1 MPLQMLFPADSMTHE
16 DEPLDTSPPP
26 PASPSGTGST
36 ARAEWLIAFAIV
48 VATLLLVLLVIGP
61 PHVM

>member
-1 MPLQMLFPADSMTHE
+1 MPLQMLFPVDSMRHE
-16 DEPLDTSPPP
+16 DEPLDTSPPA